1 MAVVLDISKYRVYYL
16 NCKNVMT
23 DAAKVSL
30 SELLEVRGAGLEVE
44 ELLDIT
50 LVASEYLVK
59 KRPLPNCKAQLF
71 GVDEVNILKD
81 GNIEICFIPANQ
93 AEDDII
99 PPEIKDPNNPGKV
112 VGSNTDAA
120 FVWCLG
126 TLLMNS
132 GAADCKD
139 PNLFSLLNL
148 LTVYDVGTRPSLKKL
163 AQMVR
168 NKMERGRN
176 SKQNIQELYAEIMGD
191 YDELNEMSSVDD
203 ISERDLFS
211 DEEEINDRDD
221 DNESGSHLFDYTEDI
236 INNKN
241 NNTKVVKNI
250 NKNTNE
256 KIVTP
261 NSPFNDNFFES
272 RNSPKPNIK
281 DLKLNGLQENTIDP
295 FDYVDKDKQN
305 EHNMHTLSGRDPFHD
320 AEKDLSQSFNTNNNK
335 KMSPI
340 TSTSYG
346 FSRCLSDDD
355 DIVQANVPY
364 ETPSPVSSPL
374 STTDDLGYESPK
386 SNIELQNKNKLN
398 TNTINSLNFS
408 HGRSDFSSDSNEF
421 NNQNNIKN
429 EVKNNIK
436 KEFDYDTPPIA
447 PQRTSIPL
455 KISNPFVDN
464 NNIDEKENDNT
475 TKFMD
480 TNNIFKSSLEI
491 PPVSART
498 RSIDYYKSQ
507 HVNAEVVVKQQPDI
521 ISSNPFE
528 NEKMISG
535 TITSKNLPKFIN
547 EDNTKINEEES
558 IDDMFL
564 KARQQQNSSSL
575 TGEKIDDNE
584 EIDVVGTL
592 KRRNSMAL
600 ASIRKHNQK
609 FTSMGYGSMRKKLN
623 KTAAVPEFI
632 EKNSLPH
639 IHLNAQLVKKKRLL
653 TLYRVENTDVR
664 VKLLNGQYIDVK
676 CKSDIKCDE
685 IFNLVV
691 SHCNIHEYHFFG
703 LAIQKDNEFY
713 FLDPKKK
720 IEKYAPSG
728 WKNEKKA
735 MTRQPYILHMRFM
748 RYPPLLSYV
757 KTDITMHELYLQLRN
772 DILNERLRGNETIIF
787 QLASLALQAEFSNK
801 PDSSISSPTDYFL
814 LDHYLPKQYFAYDDS
829 KRIALMLSEMH
840 EKLKGMKCH
849 EAEIRYIKICQ
860 TLPEY
865 GSHFYRIF
873 KSKPT
878 QDMIAN
884 MPTRSVDAGSIHL
897 IAIMLKGI
905 CIYEFSNNQRNMIQ
919 EFLWKDTNTLQ
930 FDRKRFVIVKSNTFG
945 AQHFVFYTDHY
956 TKSSYFVR
964 FAAVQHKFMIRVR
977 QWQSTL
983 KKKTEEKPGEN
994 GIDVSIPKE
1003 DDIIEKSLS
1012 NNQIIKQ
1019 EDTLSIKNKNSSL
1032 PLYEIPENQPIND
1045 NFNNN
1050 SNKLSEKLYNNRD
1063 IPTKI
1068 NQNNEEK
1075 NSIKYNLI
1083 TPQIK
1088 NHTIDDEKISRK
1100 SSENYSDYPLE
1111 QKGQE
1116 LSITLEKDP
1125 KAGLGLTLVDGK
1137 WNGVKG
1143 IFVKAV
1149 TLGGAGEI
1157 GGVCVGDKLISVN
1170 GISLLG
1176 KDRHDA
1182 VTYVKESNASVTLG
1196 IIRYDNLAT
1205 RHGKGITTLGR
1216 PQRKDSNLDS
1226 LSLSSNVLKNTSYIS
1241 NDPNISSISKDG
1253 TTPPTKKK
1261 HTNAPIIQKRVRA
1274 VSDFGAK
1281 SDKLPMFNTEDI
1293 INELQKNTKN
1303 PSRLDLHMDS
1313 SDEEFGAGEYQVPAT
1328 SMYKYHDSDNDDD
1341 DDNENLDKFNINNA
1355 NQGYGLYN
1363 KYKKSNHT
1371 DNDQFDNKSW
1381 SSNNIPKV
1389 AVRSLDHPS
1398 TNNDIN
1404 DEGEYKNNYDNGI
1417 QSSYQEENKNENIK
1431 EMIIYIKR
1439 SPNGSL
1445 GLKIATGIEGAYIKQ
1460 INAEPALSSG
1470 IMPNDKLIS
1479 INNIYVHG
1487 MTHSDIIGLLRDGGE
1502 NVAIKILRDLTE
1514 TGEEEII
1521 TVYLTKKD
1529 TISLGLSLSKKTDSE
1544 GSFIRHIAE
1553 GSVAYLE
1560 KSLKIGDRIWE
1571 VNDIFVGNEGP
1582 NNVGELLKTSN
1593 NDLKITIKRKVGHSS
1608 NINNF

>member
-1 MAVVLDISKYRVYYL
+1 
-16 NCKNVMT
+16 MT

-81 GNIEICFIPANQ
+81 GNIEISFIPANQ
-93 AEDDII
+93 ADDDII

-163 AQMVR
+163 SQMVR

-176 SKQNIQELYAEIMGD
+176 SKENIQELYAEIMGD
-191 YDELNEMSSVDD
+191 YDELNEMSSIDD

-211 DEEEINDRDD
+211 DDDEINDKED

-236 INNKN
+236 KNNKN
-241 NNTKVVKNI
+241 NDNTKLLKKV
-250 NKNTNE
+250 NKSTNE
-256 KIVTP
+256 NIETSI
-261 NSPFNDNFFES
+261 SPFNDNFFES

-281 DLKLNGLQENTIDP
+281 NIKVNGFDDTKIDP
-295 FDYVDKDKQN
+295 FDYVDNDKQN
-305 EHNMHTLSGRDPFHD
+305 EHNMHTLSGRDPFPD
-320 AEKDLSQSFNTNNNK
+320 VEKELSKSFTINNND

-340 TSTSYG
+340 TPNTYG

-386 SNIELQNKNKLN
+386 SNTESQNKSDKIDLN
-398 TNTINSLNFS
+398 TNPTNSFNTS
-408 HGRSDFSSDSNEF
+408 IGKSDISSDSNIF
-421 NNQNNIKN
+421 NNQKNIK
-429 EVKNNIK
+429 EEIKNDND
-436 KEFDYDTPPIA
+436 KEFNYNIVPPIV
-447 PQRTSIPL
+447 PQRTLPPS
-455 KISNPFVDN
+455 KINNPFIDN
-464 NNIDEKENDNT
+464 NNIDEKENDNM
-475 TKFMD
+475 TKYKD
-480 TNNIFKSSLEI
+480 SNNLFKSTFEI

-507 HVNAEVVVKQQPDI
+507 HVNAEVVVKKQPDSI
-521 ISSNPFE
+521 NNNPFE
-528 NEKMISG
+528 KEKIVSG
-535 TITSKNLPKFIN
+535 TMTSKSLSKYNIS
-547 EDNTKINEEES
+547 EDNTKTNEEES

-564 KARQQQNSSSL
+564 KARQQQNSSSII
-575 TGEKIDDNE
+575 EDDNICNE
-584 EIDVVGTL
+584 DSDVVGTL

-609 FTSMGYGSMRKKLN
+609 FNTMGYGSMRKKLN

-639 IHLNAQLVKKKRLL
+639 IHLNAQLIKKKRLL
-653 TLYRVENTDVR
+653 TLYRIENTDVR

-676 CKSDIKCDE
+676 CKSDVKCDE
-685 IFNLVV
+685 IFNIVV
-691 SHCNIHEYHFFG
+691 SHCNIHEYNFFG

-748 RYPPLLSYV
+748 RYPPLLNYV
-757 KTDITMHELYLQLRN
+757 KTDVTMHELYLQLRN

-787 QLASLALQAEFSNK
+787 QLASLALQAEFSDK

-814 LDHYLPKQYFAYDDS
+814 LDHYLPKQYFAYDDN
-829 KRIALMLSEMH
+829 KRIALILSEMH

-878 QDMIAN
+878 ADMIAN
-884 MPTRSVDAGSIHL
+884 IPTRSVDAGSIHL

-905 CIYEFSNNQRNMIQ
+905 CIYEFTNNQRNMIQ

-983 KKKTEEKPGEN
+983 TKKVEEQPGEN
-994 GIDVSIPKE
+994 SVDVFIPKK
-1003 DDIIEKSLS
+1003 DDIVERNLS
-1012 NNQIIKQ
+1012 NNFIINQ
-1019 EDTLSIKNKNSSL
+1019 HDTISNKSKTTSL

-1045 NFNNN
+1045 NFNN
-1050 SNKLSEKLYNNRD
+1050 KISENLYNQND
-1063 IPTKI
+1063 IPIKI
-1068 NQNNEEK
+1068 NEEDEEK
-1075 NSIKYNLI
+1075 KESIKYNL
-1083 TPQIK
+1083 TSQQIK
-1088 NHTIDDEKISRK
+1088 NQSINGEKLSRK
-1100 SSENYSDYPLE
+1100 SSETYSDYLIE

-1170 GISLLG
+1170 GITLLG

-1182 VTYVKESNASVTLG
+1182 VTYVKESNYSVTLG
-1196 IIRYDNLAT
+1196 IIRYDNLTT

-1226 LSLSSNVLKNTSYIS
+1226 LSLSSNVIKNTTNIS
-1241 NDPNISSISKDG
+1241 NDPNISNINKDPI
-1253 TTPPTKKK
+1253 TPPTKKK
-1261 HTNAPIIQKRVRA
+1261 QTTNVLNIHKRVRA

-1281 SDKLPMFNTEDI
+1281 SDRLPMFNTDDI

-1328 SMYKYHDSDNDDD
+1328 SMYKYHDSDNDDY
-1341 DDNENLDKFNINNA
+1341 DNENFDKFNINNS

-1381 SSNNIPKV
+1381 SSNNIPRA
-1389 AVRSLDHPS
+1389 AVRSLDHPQV

-1404 DEGEYKNNYDNGI
+1404 NGNVRKNNYDNGNH
-1417 QSSYQEENKNENIK
+1417 SNYHEENGNLK

-1439 SPNGSL
+1439 SPTGSL

-1479 INNIYVHG
+1479 INNVYVHG
-1487 MTHSDIIGLLRDGGE
+1487 MTHSDIIGLLRDGVE
-1502 NVAIKILRDLTE
+1502 KVAIKILRDLTE

-1521 TVYLTKKD
+1521 TVKLNKKD
-1529 TISLGLSLSKKTDSE
+1529 NIPLGLSLSKKTDSE

-1593 NDLKITIKRKVGHSS
+1593 DDLKITVKRKVGHSS